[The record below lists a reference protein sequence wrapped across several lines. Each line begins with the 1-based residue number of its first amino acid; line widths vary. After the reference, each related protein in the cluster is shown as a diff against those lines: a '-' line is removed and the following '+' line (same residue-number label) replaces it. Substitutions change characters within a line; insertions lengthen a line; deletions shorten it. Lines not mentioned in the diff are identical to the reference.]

1 MLSRVGLLLIGPLV
15 FSLSLAGSA
24 AFAQSQRS
32 INVFFGFDF
41 VLHPLAVKWACGGQ
55 RDQDLSQINTLIV
68 AFPKDAERAELGP
81 TVAALSEMA
90 SGLDG
95 LSQILGAELD
105 GQQVEQL
112 CEAAL
117 PLNIDWVT
125 PKHLVDDDEIS
136 VPSEQ
141 REAWAEFWQVIENLH

>member
-1 MLSRVGLLLIGPLV
+1 MLSQLGFLLIGPLV
-15 FSLSLAGSA
+15 FSVSLASSP
-24 AFAQSQRS
+24 AFAQNQHST
-32 INVFFGFDF
+32 NVFFGFDL

-55 RDQDLSQINTLIV
+55 RDQDLSQINTLTV
-68 AFPKDAERAELGP
+68 AFPKDAEQAGLGL
-81 TVAALSEMA
+81 TVATLSEMA
-90 SGLDG
+90 SGLEG

-105 GQQVEQL
+105 GQQMEQL

-125 PKHLVDDDEIS
+125 PQHLVNEDEIS

-141 REAWAEFWQVIENLH
+141 MEAWAEFWQVIESLH